1 MALYIKLLKT
11 DRPVSA
17 FPLLPVYQEFPAT
30 YTISPSYATPVEDRA
45 ASRLYELK
53 TPTPRVAPLLADD
66 YAVIELEY
74 DEQAEWREAAA
85 DGARR
90 PIPSVVTELE
100 ARGVEVVQDD
110 HRVAPIF
117 GTLGYLDLLI
127 QATPA
132 VTGALAVVLAAWLQ
146 KRGNHRV
153 KLKVGD
159 RELEARDLGEL
170 QSLLDVAS
178 KFEGSRQPASER
190 DRVERLAHELWVL
203 RGRPDGSPEVDWRK
217 AEELIARFSGMGTQ
231 SPGTA

>member
-11 DRPVSA
+11 DSPVSE

-30 YTISPSYATPVEDRA
+30 YTINPSYATLVEDRA
-45 ASRLYELK
+45 DSRLYELR
-53 TPTPRVAPLLADD
+53 TPTPRLAPLLADD

-74 DEQAEWREAAA
+74 DEQAEWAEASAE
-85 DGARR
+85 GTGR
-90 PIPSVVTELE
+90 PTPGVVTELE

-117 GTLGYLDLLI
+117 GTIGYLDLLI

-153 KLKVGD
+153 RLRVGD
-159 RELEARDLGEL
+159 TELEARDLGEL
-170 QSLLDVAS
+170 QTLLDVAS
-178 KFEGSRQPASER
+178 KFEGSGKPASER

-203 RGRPDGSPEVDWRK
+203 RGRPDGSPEVDWRR
-217 AEELIARFSGMGTQ
+217 AEALIAQFRGKGTEARG
-231 SPGTA
+231 PA